1 MHKSGILLATSALLL
16 LLLGGPAPP
25 AVVDA
30 ISFINLPPESPSVHV
45 DGHGDC
51 HMADE
56 LRDEIAAY
64 GPTVQRII
72 DAIVGPSA
80 PLAGDTWR
88 SLSTFI
94 ESFGPRLT
102 GSAQLERSIDWLLTD
117 MSARGLQ
124 NVHAEPVSVPRW
136 ERGFESAELV
146 APYAQRLNILA
157 LGSSVGTPRGG
168 IIADVLAVATFDEFA
183 ALNASEVHGKI
194 VLFAP
199 QWRSYGETVAYRA
212 RAAAVAAAKGAV
224 AALVRSVTPVSI
236 GSPHTGMQ
244 HYEAGVPQIPAAAV
258 TVEDA
263 MQMLALCRLGQ
274 KVTVRLEM
282 AARTWPDKVQ
292 SRNTIG
298 ELLGAA
304 GPTNESVVVV
314 AGHLDSWDV
323 GHGAM
328 DDAGGAFVAWKAVE
342 FLQKLKLRPKR
353 TIRAILWTG
362 EEQGYLGAN
371 QYQKDHAAGE
381 AKEFNFFMESDMGT
395 FEPTGLS
402 VSGSPEAKCVFEE
415 IVKLLQPLN
424 ATALRTP
431 GDGMS
436 DVELWTERGFPG
448 AGLENR
454 NEKYFWYHH
463 SAGDSMLVE
472 SPENLDKCA
481 AVFAAVAYVVADL
494 SENIPRKLVA

>member
-1 MHKSGILLATSALLL
+1 MHFVATLLAASALLL
-16 LLLGGPAPP
+16 FGGTSHP
-25 AVVDA
+25 VDA
-30 ISFINLPPESPSVHV
+30 IAFFNLPPASSSVYV

-51 HMADE
+51 LISDE

-64 GPTVQRII
+64 APTVQRII
-72 DAIVGPSA
+72 SSIVGPGA

-88 SLSTFI
+88 SLSEFI

-102 GSAQLERSIDWLLTD
+102 GSAALERSIDWLLGD

-124 NVHAEPVSVPRW
+124 NVHGEPVSVPRW
-136 ERGFESAELV
+136 ERGYESAELV
-146 APYAQRLNILA
+146 APYAQRLNILG

-168 IIADVLAVATFDEFA
+168 LIADVLAVATFDEFA
-183 ALNASEVHGKI
+183 ALDASEVHGKI

-199 QWRSYGETVAYRA
+199 QWNSYGETVAYRS
-212 RAAAVAAAKGAV
+212 RAASVAAAKGAV

-244 HYEAGVPQIPAAAV
+244 SYEAGVPQIPVASV

-263 MQMLALCRLGQ
+263 MQMLALCRRGTR
-274 KVTVRLEM
+274 VSVRLEM
-282 AARTWPDKVQ
+282 AARTWPDAVQ
-292 SRNTIG
+292 SRNTVA
-298 ELLGAA
+298 ELVGAVRPA
-304 GPTNESVVVV
+304 NESVVVV

-342 FLQKLKLRPKR
+342 FLQKLQLRPKR

-362 EEQGYLGAN
+362 EEQGYLGAV
-371 QYQKDHAAGE
+371 QYQKDHSVDE

-395 FEPTGLS
+395 FEPTGLGL
-402 VSGSPEAKCVFEE
+402 SGTPEAKCVFAE

-431 GDGMS
+431 GNGMS

-454 NEKYFWYHH
+454 NEQYFWYHH
-463 SAGDSMLVE
+463 SAGDSMLME
-472 SPENLDKCA
+472 SPENLDKCTA
-481 AVFAAVAYVVADL
+481 LFAAVAYVVADL
-494 SENIPRKLVA
+494 SEDIPRKLVV